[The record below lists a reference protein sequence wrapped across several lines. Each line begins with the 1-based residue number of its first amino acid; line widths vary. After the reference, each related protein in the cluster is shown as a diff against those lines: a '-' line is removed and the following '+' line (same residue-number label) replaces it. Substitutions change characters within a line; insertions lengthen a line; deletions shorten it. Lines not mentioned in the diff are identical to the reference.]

1 MVSTAGGSMSHNVS
15 VGDLYTWISTST
27 SSAMETNH
35 GRFGVLS
42 DMDASEADYGRVL
55 IYHSFLK
62 LQGQ

>member
-1 MVSTAGGSMSHNVS
+1 LINTTGSPVLHNVS
-15 VGDLYTWISTST
+15 VGDLYTWIGTGT

-42 DMDASEADYGRVL
+42 DVDTSEPDFGRVL

-62 LQGQ
+62 LAGQ